1 MFTLDK
7 INLHFFLSRKPLDPR
22 AKRYIMK
29 FECSEPFVHEGMEF
43 ITLQVKG
50 QSFMLHQIRKMVGLV
65 VGIAR
70 NVVSKEV
77 VDVAFKGEKMDIPI
91 VPGLGLV
98 LNIVI

>member
-1 MFTLDK
+1 M
-7 INLHFFLSRKPLDPR
+7 DPR

-29 FECSEPFVHEGMEF
+29 FECSDTFISQGMEF
-43 ITLQVKG
+43 ITLQIKG

-70 NVVSKEV
+70 NVAPKEV
-77 VDVAFKGEKMDIPI
+77 VHIAFKEDKIDIPI

-98 LNIVI
+98 LNTVINSFTH